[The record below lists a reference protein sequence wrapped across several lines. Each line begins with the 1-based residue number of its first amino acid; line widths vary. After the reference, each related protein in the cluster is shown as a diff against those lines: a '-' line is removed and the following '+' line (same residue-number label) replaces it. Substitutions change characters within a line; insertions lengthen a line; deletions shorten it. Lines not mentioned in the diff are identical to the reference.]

1 MVDKK
6 IIYEYVDAKELVK
19 ETEEDIRKH
28 RKSISVKDKVKGSNP
43 EFPYNPQS
51 FSISGD
57 IECDIDFDEEEKVLE
72 ERKTNAKKIKIK
84 AEKVINT
91 ASVRMQ
97 RIIRFRVMRDLT
109 WNEVAERMGG
119 NCTGDSVRMEF
130 QNWMKKK

>member
-1 MVDKK
+1 MDKK

-28 RKSISVKDKVKGSNP
+28 RKSISVKDKVRGSNP

-51 FSISGD
+51 FNISGLVEEN
-57 IECDIDFDEEEKVLE
+57 INMDEEEKILE
-72 ERKTNAKKIKIK
+72 ERRANAKKIKIK

-97 RIIRFRVMRDLT
+97 RIIRFRIMRDLT

-119 NCTGDSVRMEF
+119 NCTGDSVRKEF
-130 QNWMKKK
+130 ENFMKKK

>member
-1 MVDKK
+1 MIDKK
-6 IIYEYVDAKELVK
+6 VIYEYMDAKALVK
-19 ETEEDIRKH
+19 ETEEDIRRH
-28 RKSISVKDKVKGSNP
+28 HKSISVKDKVKGSNP

-57 IECDIDFDEEEKVLE
+57 IERDIDFDEEEKVLE
-72 ERKTNAKKIKIK
+72 ERRTNAKKIKIK

-97 RIIRFRVMRDLT
+97 RIIRFRIMRDLT

-119 NCTGDSVRMEF
+119 NCTGDSIRMEF